1 MSIKKILSI
10 ALLIFIPIS
19 IAAEYLHWGS
29 LVVFITSA
37 LGIIPLAIWLSTA
50 TEEVAIVTGPSIGGL
65 LNAVFGNATELII
78 AIVALK
84 AGLIDIV
91 KASITGTIISNLL
104 LVMGLS
110 MLLGGIRYK
119 EQEFKP
125 IIARVNGSTMTLAV
139 IAILLP
145 TMVIYTSNGVEP
157 AAIQNLSLITAIV
170 LIAVYA
176 LTLLFSLK
184 THSYLYEVGIL
195 ELEDSE
201 NTDESTT
208 HKPNLWLW
216 IGVLVA
222 STVAVAF
229 ESEIF
234 VGVVEETT
242 KGLGLTP
249 LFTGVIL
256 LPIVGGAAEY
266 VTAVGVAMKNN
277 MDLSVSVAMGS
288 SLLVALLVAPVL
300 VIIGIVIHQ
309 PMDLN
314 FNPFEVV
321 AVAIAVTIANL
332 ISLDGRSNWLE
343 GVLLL
348 ATYIVL
354 AAAFYFGSPES
365 VVINKPH
372 ILDEESITES
382 RTVVSDTVSTINP
395 GEPRALKR
403 NNIPKI
409 TDSDTLEQ

>member
-1 MSIKKILSI
+1 MSIKNFFSI

-29 LVVFITSA
+29 LAVCITSA

-104 LVMGLS
+104 LVMGFS

-157 AAIQNLSLITAIV
+157 SAIQNLSLITAIV

-195 ELEDSE
+195 KLEDSE
-201 NTDESTT
+201 NTDESTA

-256 LPIVGGAAEY
+256 LPIVGGASEY

-321 AVAIAVTIANL
+321 AVAVAVTIANL

-354 AAAFYFGSPES
+354 AAAFYFHP
-365 VVINKPH
+365 V
-372 ILDEESITES
+372 T
-382 RTVVSDTVSTINP
+382 
-395 GEPRALKR
+395 
-403 NNIPKI
+403 
-409 TDSDTLEQ
+409 

>member
-10 ALLIFIPIS
+10 VLLVFIPIS
-19 IAAEYLHWGS
+19 IAADLLHWGT
-29 LVVFITSA
+29 LTVFITSA
-37 LGIIPLAIWLSTA
+37 LAIVPLAIWLSTA
-50 TEEVAIVTGPSIGGL
+50 TEEVAITTGPSIGGL

-78 AIVALK
+78 ALVALK
-84 AGLIDIV
+84 AGLVDIV

-125 IIARVNGSTMTLAV
+125 IIANVNGSTMTLAV

-157 AAIQNLSLITAIV
+157 SAISNLSLIAAIV
-170 LIAVYA
+170 LITVYG

-184 THSYLYEVGIL
+184 THSYLYEVGL
-195 ELEDSE
+195 VELESE
-201 NTDESTT
+201 NHPDGATESAE

-216 IGVLVA
+216 VGVLVI
-222 STVAVAF
+222 STIAVAF

-256 LPIVGGAAEY
+256 LPLVGGAAEY

-288 SLLVALLVAPVL
+288 SLLVALLVAPILVL
-300 VIIGIVIHQ
+300 VGLVINQ

-314 FNPFEVV
+314 FNPFEVI

-348 ATYIVL
+348 GTYIIL
-354 AAAFYFGSPES
+354 AAAFYYHP
-365 VVINKPH
+365 I
-372 ILDEESITES
+372 
-382 RTVVSDTVSTINP
+382 
-395 GEPRALKR
+395 
-403 NNIPKI
+403 
-409 TDSDTLEQ
+409 